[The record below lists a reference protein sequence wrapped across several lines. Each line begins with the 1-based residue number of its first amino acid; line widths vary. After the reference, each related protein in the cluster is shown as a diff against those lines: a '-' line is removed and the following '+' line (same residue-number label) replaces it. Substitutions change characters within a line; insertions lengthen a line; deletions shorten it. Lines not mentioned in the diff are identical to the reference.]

1 MAAVATG
8 GTTGALH
15 SASEHKKRWV
25 VFGLALNMTLVDQ
38 IRRYV
43 ESEVKRDYEHVK
55 RSKGIDCQS
64 KSGRLMKRL
73 FDLKYQNINGNDK
86 LPKGHAFDYCVTSH
100 VDFAKLYLESF
111 MAKFNAFDEHCDASA
126 VLNLLGRVPVFSPS
140 VQKAASDVRQAR
152 NSWAHCAFGD
162 WDDAKF
168 NQCFKDMEQLVK
180 VLALPSAD
188 EMHLVNELN
197 DWKKRGTLLCFSS
210 ADSAL
215 LQFVKQHVNT
225 LEMDV
230 DKMAFDLE
238 QERQAVKKSLH
249 DVSTRIEKLEE
260 GFSGLEHRVT
270 KLEGGQTSAL
280 HLETANTEISSFES
294 DIEYFAKFYDAD
306 TRHWLFS
313 DFDRWFS
320 DPGDSR
326 AYVLLGDAGVG
337 KTVIAA
343 ALVKR
348 TQADGRLG
356 ACYFCRHNDST
367 RNNPRNLIGTIAYQL
382 CKYNKEYSAK
392 VGGKRGVKTIL
403 DKSGLNFNGLY
414 TMLLHEP
421 LGKCSN
427 CSQRM
432 LVIIDALDETNYKSR
447 EDFLELLKVRF
458 PLLPKWLVFFITSRP
473 EDTVQLYLKS
483 YNPCIKICA
492 GNGQD
497 DDSYL
502 QHKADIRR
510 FLVKKVNFSELPY
523 SVEDVVAKSNGL
535 FLYAY
540 YISQVLSDRT
550 SAIKGV
556 NLADHFP
563 GDIESFFLTN
573 FKRVFD
579 ELSEAGLYWKLFG
592 CVIAAPAPLPLS
604 FISFILEKE
613 NSNLD
618 VQTVIDAVSQFVV
631 VRSSDNTFSFLH
643 NLIPSWLTSEKK
655 ASRKLFI
662 DRGKASEYFKK
673 IILNFLHCALSD
685 QPEGGLAINRDVCN
699 YLLHVGIRFLCCNYD
714 NRDTMTTV
722 FCCLT
727 SFHLLQKRVNTD
739 RLEIF
744 SVVRDYKLCLRCQS
758 IVHAEKCIL
767 EEISRGLEKDI
778 HVLVECPHLL
788 PSCLQWTS
796 EATQGKL
803 AVSGDTLMTWK
814 SFDWVPYLGTTLS
827 WEKSNCTLSPDKKLL
842 ARFKVGTRSVCV
854 YDAGSLKEVF
864 GPVKCEMK
872 IDDLAFSSD
881 GKYLLF
887 GMEGA
892 GLSVERGRVEEI
904 PFSYGEKRVSER
916 RRDHG
921 VYCFG
926 RALCLWAKLELSQ
939 NKDCYSEVFRL
950 RKVRCLLM
958 VGEGFVALEEFGDP
972 SRAAR
977 DCFSVLERKRLNDW
991 QQELDARL
999 CRSIKHCED
1008 CCRYYEQEPSS
1019 TSLIQRIA
1027 GMYHWEHFLETSLAF
1042 GLRNY
1047 DLLNSDPLNSDP
1059 LNSDLALGVIILSL
1073 MKSSRKLCSFAPV
1086 NSNNIVKLSPNGKL
1100 IAVRDPLL
1108 QAFFKRREACT
1119 VKVFMNTTETVE
1131 TELFTDPVH
1140 VIENVDAFDFT
1151 CKSDFVV
1158 YVQKE
1163 GRCFQALS
1171 LQTGLILSC
1180 DSGFIPVF
1188 HIIQSPQVGFVFYG
1202 GSEKSIVPLIDFL
1215 VSSALREYLVLPVM
1229 TSTGSPSGITFTLAG
1244 NISYLS
1250 SCLMLS
1256 VVKRSDDGSLVT
1268 SAKCAPL
1275 NYPRGCKVENC
1286 ALSRQGNSIA
1296 VSQKASI
1303 LLFDNHAL
1311 RCTVFKESKDIEC
1324 QVSGLIFSHDGS
1336 LLLYCVERR
1345 NSQAEVCLWNVDQE
1359 QLSSSFIASQLV
1371 SINCCCLSPD
1381 NSMVILCGE
1390 LRVEIWEDVLC
1401 SHKCLKME
1409 KEVMKLYPRSE
1420 RFHYCTVSS
1429 GNERLAC
1436 CIADDVLLCPLSSRE
1451 KESFYPLPR
1460 AHLGQIQFCQFLRET
1475 RYLISY
1481 GIDGAV
1487 FLWNLD
1493 EGKAVDFAKV
1503 TEGEEV
1509 IEGMSVSNMEDEV
1522 ICLVSSGRVIRIKL
1536 HGLKSAKVSP
1546 PPLPHVMQSS
1556 SVFGAGGGYLSRPP
1570 KDHKLLEEMNFMA
1583 CDESEDDS
1591 EVE

>member
-1 MAAVATG
+1 M
-8 GTTGALH
+8 
-15 SASEHKKRWV
+15 
-25 VFGLALNMTLVDQ
+25 
-38 IRRYV
+38 
-43 ESEVKRDYEHVK
+43 
-55 RSKGIDCQS
+55 QS
-64 KSGRLMKRL
+64 VTDL
-73 FDLKYQNINGNDK
+73 FLCPPF
-86 LPKGHAFDYCVTSH
+86 LP
-100 VDFAKLYLESF
+100 
-111 MAKFNAFDEHCDASA
+111 
-126 VLNLLGRVPVFSPS
+126 
-140 VQKAASDVRQAR
+140 
-152 NSWAHCAFGD
+152 
-162 WDDAKF
+162 
-168 NQCFKDMEQLVK
+168 
-180 VLALPSAD
+180 
-188 EMHLVNELN
+188 
-197 DWKKRGTLLCFSS
+197 
-210 ADSAL
+210 
-215 LQFVKQHVNT
+215 
-225 LEMDV
+225 
-230 DKMAFDLE
+230 
-238 QERQAVKKSLH
+238 
-249 DVSTRIEKLEE
+249 
-260 GFSGLEHRVT
+260 
-270 KLEGGQTSAL
+270 
-280 HLETANTEISSFES
+280 EISSFES
-294 DIEYFAKFYDAD
+294 DIEYFAKFYDED
-306 TRHWLFS
+306 TRRWLFS

-343 ALVKR
+343 ALAKR

-356 ACYFCRHNDST
+356 ACYFCRHNDTT
-367 RNNPRNLIGTIAYQL
+367 RNNPKSLIGTVAYQL
-382 CKYNKEYSAK
+382 CKYNKEYRTK
-392 VGGKRGVKTIL
+392 VGGESRVTTIL
-403 DKSGLNFNGLY
+403 DNSSLRFNELF
-414 TMLLHEP
+414 TKLLHEP
-421 LGKCSN
+421 LGKCSS
-427 CSQRM
+427 CSQRV
-432 LVIIDALDETNYKSR
+432 LVIIDALDETNYESR
-447 EDFLELLKVRF
+447 EDFLELLKARF
-458 PLLPKWLVFFITSRP
+458 PLLPKWVVFFITSRP
-473 EDTVQLYLKS
+473 ENTVQLYLKR

-497 DDSYL
+497 DDYYL
-502 QHKADIRR
+502 QHEADIRR
-510 FLVKKVNFSELPY
+510 FLEKKVNFSELPY

-540 YISQVLSDRT
+540 YISQVLSDRLF
-550 SAIKGV
+550 AIKEV

-579 ELSEAGLYWKLFG
+579 KLSEAGLYWKLFG

-604 FISFILEKE
+604 FISFILENE

-618 VQTVIDAVSQFVV
+618 VQTVMDAVSQFVV
-631 VRSSDNTFSFLH
+631 VRSSDDTFSFLH

-662 DRGKASEYFKK
+662 DRGKASDYLKE
-673 IILNFLHCALSD
+673 IILTFLHCALSD
-685 QPEGGLAINRDVCN
+685 QPEGGLSINRDVSN

-714 NRDTMTTV
+714 NRGTMTTV
-722 FCCLT
+722 FSCLT
-727 SFHLLQKRVNTD
+727 SFHFLQKRVNSD

-758 IVHAEKCIL
+758 FHDAEKVIL
-767 EEISRGLEKDI
+767 EEICTALENDI
-778 HVLVECPHLL
+778 HVVVECPHLL

-796 EATQGKL
+796 EATQTKL
-803 AVSGDTLMTWK
+803 AVSGDALMTCK

-827 WEKSNCTLSPDKKLL
+827 CENSYFTLSPDKKLL
-842 ARFKVGTRSVCV
+842 AQCKVGTRVV
-854 YDAGSLKEVF
+854 RVFDAGSLKEVF

-872 IDDLAFSSD
+872 IDYLAFSPD
-881 GKYLLF
+881 GKSLLF
-887 GMEGA
+887 GAEDA
-892 GLSVERGRVEEI
+892 GLSVERGRVEKI
-904 PFSYGEKRVSER
+904 PFSYGEKRVTER
-916 RRDHG
+916 RRHHG

-939 NKDCYSEVFRL
+939 DKDCHSEVFRL

-958 VGEGFVALEEFGDP
+958 VAEGCVAWEEFGLT

-977 DCFSVLERKRLNDW
+977 DWFAVLERKRLNDW

-999 CRSIKHCED
+999 WRSIEHCED

-1027 GMYHWEHFLETSLAF
+1027 GMYLWEHFLETGLVL

-1047 DLLNSDPLNSDP
+1047 DDLLNSDPLNSDP
-1059 LNSDLALGVIILSL
+1059 LNSDLALGVIILIL

-1086 NSNNIVKLSPNGKL
+1086 NSNNIVKLSPNGRL
-1100 IAVRDPLL
+1100 IAVRYPLL
-1108 QAFFKRREACT
+1108 QPYFKRLGAHS

-1202 GSEKSIVPLIDFL
+1202 GTEKSIVPLSDFL
-1215 VSSALREYLVLPVM
+1215 VSSALRKYLVLPVV
-1229 TSTGSPSGITFTLAG
+1229 TSTGSPSGITFTLGG

-1250 SCLMLS
+1250 SSLMLS
-1256 VVKRSDDGSLVT
+1256 VVIRSGDGSLVT

-1296 VSQKASI
+1296 ISQKASI

-1324 QVSGLIFSHDGS
+1324 QVCGLIFSHDGS

-1359 QLSSSFIASQLV
+1359 QLSSSFIASQLE

-1409 KEVMKLYPRSE
+1409 KEVMKLYPRNE

-1436 CIADDVLLCPLSSRE
+1436 CIADDVLLCSLSSRE

-1460 AHLGQIQFCQFLRET
+1460 SHLGQIQFCQFLRET

-1522 ICLVSSGRVIRIKL
+1522 VCLVSSGRVIRIKL

-1546 PPLPHVMQSS
+1546 PPLPHVTQSS
-1556 SVFGAGGGYLSRPP
+1556 SVFGAGGGYLSREPEV
-1570 KDHKLLEEMNFMA
+1570 HKLLEDMNFMA
-1583 CDESEDDS
+1583 CDESENDS
-1591 EVE
+1591 DVE